1 MKKYAALFLILFL
14 CSYAFADNDYFE
26 ASTYQIT
33 PGSTARSSQINNITN
48 ALETGLDKLP
58 SESNI
63 KNGLINYGT
72 DSGAAD
78 AYVVTMP
85 YTPTAYTDGML
96 VAFKAGNANTGA
108 CTVNVDSLGAKSIKR
123 QDGSAPI
130 AGDIAANKI
139 VELRYNSTS
148 GYFEIQGSIG
158 ATAGAGTMSLQNSN
172 AVAITGGTA
181 SGLTISSSTLTSPI
195 INGTLSGTAF
205 LDEDDMSSDSAVAVA
220 SQQSIKAHVAAGT
233 VTMTN
238 KTLTSPVLNGTLSG
252 TAFLDEDDM
261 ASNSAVAAASQ
272 QSIKA
277 HVASGSVTFSNKN
290 FSQDGTVT
298 ITDTGASGN
307 EYPVDIM
314 ASNMTAGYA
323 HFRLGKNTDAYNYGK
338 LRFYFASDGS
348 QDNQLILGV
357 STGGA
362 IGINGYNNVAMGATP
377 AGSGGHKLIVA
388 GTSEITDTLT
398 LSKASGNGLVVTSN
412 VDVNGNEDLAGTLD
426 IGSGTTRRVAPAG
439 TFVNNAN
446 GNPNISDTAFDLD
459 SSLAHATWE
468 SVGPTGSGADNT
480 WTALNSVPADAD
492 WVELRVY
499 LSGVDGG
506 ASTTVNSTLSARAN
520 GSSESSGSDNIIG
533 IIGDETDGSGNAH
546 AFCSVSHKVPVSS
559 SIIFDLYFSKGFT
572 TNVGYIYLVGWGFNP

>member
-72 DSGAAD
+72 DAGAAD

-158 ATAGAGTMSLQNSN
+158 ATAGAGTMSLQNAN

-181 SGLTISSSTLTSPI
+181 SGLTLTSPVL
-195 INGTLSGTAF
+195 NGTLSGTAF
-205 LDEDDMSSDSAVAVA
+205 LDEDDMASNSASAA
-220 SQQSIKAHVAAGT
+220 FSQQSLVSYITSGS
-233 VTMTN
+233 VTMAS

-261 ASNSAVAAASQ
+261 ASNSAVAAVSQ
-272 QSIKA
+272 QSLINYL
-277 HVASGSVTFSNKN
+277 ASGSVTFSNKN
-290 FSQDGTVT
+290 FSQNGTVT
-298 ITDTGASGN
+298 ITDTGGTGSENALNVFAPNLSDGGAHRLRFGVSADSYNSGTLSFDYTATGNASNFFALGITGVGDVVKVYGSGN
-307 EYPVDIM
+307 TII
-314 ASNMTAGYA
+314 SGTA
-323 HFRLGKNTDAYNYGK
+323 
-338 LRFYFASDGS
+338 
-348 QDNQLILGV
+348 
-357 STGGA
+357 
-362 IGINGYNNVAMGATP
+362 
-377 AGSGGHKLIVA
+377 
-388 GTSEITDTLT
+388 EIADTLT
-398 LSKASGNGLVVTSN
+398 LSKASGTGLSVTADIDFNAIASGATKAEINTTCDGNTATAAEITARCDGVPSYSTDDNAGLVTVTTGGIQVTPLDLGTVTSG
-412 VDVNGNEDLAGTLD
+412 DVFYIETKLNYTKGGTSGSSNYLINKASGTATIAFPATAIAD
-426 IGSGTTRRVAPAG
+426 TQDDTAATSYNKQLGGICFVTGSGTLVMQVYGYSHA
-439 TFVNNAN
+439 
-446 GNPNISDTAFDLD
+446 SD
-459 SSLAHATWE
+459 SSVFAGDCDLAATF
-468 SVGPTGSGADNT
+468 
-480 WTALNSVPADAD
+480 
-492 WVELRVY
+492 
-499 LSGVDGG
+499 
-506 ASTTVNSTLSARAN
+506 
-520 GSSESSGSDNIIG
+520 I
-533 IIGDETDGSGNAH
+533 
-546 AFCSVSHKVPVSS
+546 K
-559 SIIFDLYFSKGFT
+559 KQ
-572 TNVGYIYLVGWGFNP
+572 

>member
-14 CSYAFADNDYFE
+14 CSSAFADNDYFE

-96 VAFKAGNANTGA
+96 VAFKADNVNTGA

-158 ATAGAGTMSLQNSN
+158 ATAGAGTMSLQNAN

-181 SGLTISSSTLTSPI
+181 SGLTLTSPVL
-195 INGTLSGTAF
+195 NGTLSGTAF
-205 LDEDDMSSDSAVAVA
+205 LDEDDMASNSAAA
-220 SQQSIKAHVAAGT
+220 AFSQQSLVSYITSGS
-233 VTMTN
+233 VTMAS

-261 ASNSAVAAASQ
+261 ASNSAVAAVSQ
-272 QSIKA
+272 QSLINYL
-277 HVASGSVTFSNKN
+277 ASGSVTFSNKN
-290 FSQDGTVT
+290 FSQSGTVT
-298 ITDTGASGN
+298 ITDTGNTGLEEPLKLNAPNLSSSGDMRLYLGVEDVSKNEGTITFYYAGDGSTSNFLSFGIYGVDNYLLRLDGSGN
-307 EYPVDIM
+307 VGIG
-314 ASNMTAGYA
+314 AS
-323 HFRLGKNTDAYNYGK
+323 
-338 LRFYFASDGS
+338 SDG
-348 QDNQLILGV
+348 DKLYV
-357 STGGA
+357 SGTGEY
-362 IGINGYNNVAMGATP
+362 I
-377 AGSGGHKLIVA
+377 
-388 GTSEITDTLT
+388 DTLT

-412 VDVNGNEDLAGTLD
+412 VDFNGNEDLVGTLD

-439 TFVNNAN
+439 TFVSNAN
-446 GNPNISDTAFDLD
+446 GNPNISDTALDLD

-492 WVELRVY
+492 WVELKVY
-499 LSGVDGG
+499 LAGVDGG

-520 GSSESSGSDNIIG
+520 GSSESAGSDNFIG
-533 IIGDETDGSGNAH
+533 VIGDETDGSGNAH

-572 TNVGYIYLVGWGFNP
+572 TNVGYIYLAGWGFNP

>member
-158 ATAGAGTMSLQNSN
+158 ATAGAGTMSLQNAN

-181 SGLTISSSTLTSPI
+181 SGLTLTSPVL
-195 INGTLSGTAF
+195 NGTLSGTAF
-205 LDEDDMSSDSAVAVA
+205 LDEDDMASNSAAA
-220 SQQSIKAHVAAGT
+220 AFSQQSLVSYIT
-233 VTMTN
+233 SSPVTMAS

-261 ASNSAVAAASQ
+261 ASNSAVAAVSQ
-272 QSIKA
+272 QSLINYL
-277 HVASGSVTFSNKN
+277 ASGSVTFSNKN

-298 ITDTGASGN
+298 ITDTGATASESPLKIFTPNLLASPGTGALFYGVEEVAKNCAVFNFGYVGDGSASNYLRIRLAGLGGGIYVDGSGN
-307 EYPVDIM
+307 IGVG
-314 ASNMTAGYA
+314 AV
-323 HFRLGKNTDAYNYGK
+323 
-338 LRFYFASDGS
+338 SDGGT
-348 QDNQLILGV
+348 LKV
-357 STGGA
+357 T
-362 IGINGYNNVAMGATP
+362 
-377 AGSGGHKLIVA
+377 

-412 VDVNGNEDLAGTLD
+412 VDVNGNEDIAGTLD

-446 GNPNISDTAFDLD
+446 GNANVSDTMFSLD
-459 SSLAHATWE
+459 VSLAKGAWE
-468 SVGPTGSGADNT
+468 SVGPTSSGADNI
-480 WTALNSVPADAD
+480 WTALDSVPVDAD
-492 WVELRVY
+492 WVELKIY
-499 LSGVDGG
+499 LTGIDGAASAALYSSLYARKNG
-506 ASTTVNSTLSARAN
+506 ASTAAGTDNQIALIYD
-520 GSSESSGSDNIIG
+520 ES
-533 IIGDETDGSGNAH
+533 DGSGNSH
-546 AFCSVSHKVPVSS
+546 AGCCVTHKVPVNSL
-559 SIIFDLYFSKGFT
+559 IFDLYFDYTFT
-572 TNVGYIYLVGWGFNP
+572 SNQSYAVLTGWGFNP